1 MKFNLLA
8 VLLIL
13 FTTSS
18 QAAILTFDDI
28 PGQSQNSYGAIG
40 NYQGYNFGATNSLN
54 RLDWI
59 DTVGSK
65 WNNGSVSGDYTMLN
79 NFSGS
84 GIITDQNNSDFS
96 FDGLWAKTW
105 GNARARTAYIRGFN
119 NGSVIWTSQITLN
132 SQFTYFSG
140 VSGLIDELRLDL
152 GNYFLVDNLALN
164 ETTQSV
170 SEPAS
175 LALFGLG
182 ILTLVGIRRLK

>member
-1 MKFNLLA
+1 MKFNLPA

-13 FTTSS
+13 FTVSS

-28 PGQSQNSYGAIG
+28 SGQSQNSVGAIG
-40 NYQGYNFGATNSLN
+40 NYQGFNFGATNSLN

-59 DTVGSK
+59 DTVGSY
-65 WNNGSVSGDYTMLN
+65 WDQGSVSGDFTMFNNYT
-79 NFSGS
+79 GT
-84 GIITDQNNSDFS
+84 GIITDENSADFS

-105 GNARARTAYIRGFN
+105 GNASARTAYIRGFN
-119 NGSVIWTSQITLN
+119 NGSEIWTSQITLN

-182 ILTLVGIRRLK
+182 ILSLVGIRRFK

>member
-84 GIITDQNNSDFS
+84 GIISFS
-96 FDGLWAKTW
+96 F
-105 GNARARTAYIRGFN
+105 RTRISSSIRIRN
-119 NGSVIWTSQITLN
+119 P
-132 SQFTYFSG
+132 YFSG
-140 VSGLIDELRLDL
+140 YS
-152 GNYFLVDNLALN
+152 
-164 ETTQSV
+164 S
-170 SEPAS
+170 S
-175 LALFGLG
+175 
-182 ILTLVGIRRLK
+182 

>member
-13 FTTSS
+13 FTASS

-28 PGQSQNSYGAIG
+28 PGQSQNVFGAIG
-40 NYQGYNFGATNSLN
+40 NYQGYNFGATTSQN

-59 DTVGSK
+59 DTVGSN
-65 WNNGSVSGDYTMLN
+65 WNYGSVSGDFTMLN
-79 NFSGS
+79 NYGGT
-84 GIITDQNNSDFS
+84 GIITDENNANFS

-105 GNARARTAYIRGFN
+105 GNASARTAHIRGFN
-119 NGSVIWTSQITLN
+119 NGSEIWSSQITLN
-132 SQFTYFSG
+132 SQFTYFAG
-140 VSGLIDELRLDL
+140 VSGLIDELQLEF
-152 GNYFLVDNLALN
+152 GNHFLVDNLALN

-182 ILTLVGIRRLK
+182 ILSLVGIRRLK